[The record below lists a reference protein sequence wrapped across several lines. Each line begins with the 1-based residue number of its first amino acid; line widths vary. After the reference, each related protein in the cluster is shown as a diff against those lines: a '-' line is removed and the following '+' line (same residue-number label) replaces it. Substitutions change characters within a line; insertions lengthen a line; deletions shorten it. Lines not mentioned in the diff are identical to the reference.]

1 MNWLVEDGEIETIEI
16 ARGPFRAQF
25 LNLGAALRILEVPD
39 REGVPTNVVL
49 GYRDLDEYRGAPRFY
64 GAVAGR
70 YANRIGGARFGLDGV
85 EHRIPANDGPNSLHS
100 GPLGFDQQY
109 WTIERHDAASVT
121 FGLLSP
127 DGSNGFP
134 GNLHVQVRYALEED
148 GLAIAF
154 TATTDRPTVV
164 NLTNHAYFNLAGEAS
179 GRSIL
184 DHLLRIPAS
193 RITPTDAALIPTGD
207 YRDVAGTPFDFRS
220 PHAIGRDIDAA
231 DEQLRLGHGYDH
243 NFVID
248 GDFGKLRRIATL
260 FDPGSGR
267 VMDLES
273 TEPGVQF
280 YTGNHLVNG
289 APGTGGRVY
298 AARDG
303 LCLEPQHF
311 PDSPN
316 KPHFPSTRLDP
327 GVTYRHDMAFRF
339 RTAGTGEEAFL

>member
-1 MNWLVEDGEIETIEI
+1 MSRLVEGGRIETVEI
-16 ARGPFRAQF
+16 ARGPCRAQF

-39 REGVPTNVVL
+39 REGAHANVVL
-49 GYRDLDEYRGAPRFY
+49 GYRDLEEYRGHPRFY

-70 YANRIGGARFGLDGV
+70 YANRIGGAKFSLDDQTFTL
-85 EHRIPANDGPNSLHS
+85 PANNGPNSLHA
-100 GPLGFDQQY
+100 GPLGFDQQF

-127 DGSNGFP
+127 DGFNGFP

-154 TATTDRPTVV
+154 TATTDRATVV

-179 GRSIL
+179 GQSIL
-184 DHLLRIPAS
+184 DHMLQIPAS
-193 RITPTDAALIPTGD
+193 RMTPVDATLIPTGD

-220 PHAIGRDIDAA
+220 PHAVGRDIGAD
-231 DEQLRLGHGYDH
+231 DEQLKLGQGYDH
-243 NFVID
+243 NFALD

-260 FDPGSGR
+260 YDPGSGR

-273 TEPGVQF
+273 TEPGVQL
-280 YTGNHLVNG
+280 YTGNHLANG

-298 AARDG
+298 AARAG
-303 LCLEPQHF
+303 LCLEPQKF

-316 KPHFPSTRLDP
+316 KPAFPSARLDP
-327 GVTYRHDMAFRF
+327 GQTYRHDMTFRF
-339 RTAGTGEEAFL
+339 RTAGTKEEVF